1 VSAILILVTG
11 IVAFVFKNKITDRQ
25 FNAMEKRF
33 KSVEE
38 TMSSNN
44 FALKD
49 AEAIDNVQSLV
60 QKKCII
66 LTK

>member
-11 IVAFVFKNKITDRQ
+11 IVAFVFKNKIVDKQ

-33 KSVEE
+33 KRVEE
-38 TMSSNN
+38 TMSSNK

-49 AEAIDNVQSLV
+49 ADEIEIVQNFV
-60 QKKCII
+60 KKNA
-66 LTK
+66 LS